1 MQNIGPVYIEDDV
14 LPQENKKEEI
24 NLPQK
29 SVLLINKTRAAG
41 FSLQT
46 DHKL

>member
-1 MQNIGPVYIEDDV
+1 MQNIGPPVYIVDDV
-14 LPQENKKEEI
+14 LLQEKKKEEI
-24 NLPQK
+24 NLLNK

-46 DHKL
+46 GS